1 MDCNIHAKTS
11 RTNPPMSTRVESYG
25 MFHLVSGDFNDRF
38 LILTH
43 WDNSTM
49 LFSVSDEGIIS
60 YIDEYLS
67 LKHLVEKQ
75 PGFGIIDPSNA
86 NERYLPNYCVKPL

>member
-1 MDCNIHAKTS
+1 
-11 RTNPPMSTRVESYG
+11 
-25 MFHLVSGDFNDRF
+25 
-38 LILTH
+38 
-43 WDNSTM
+43 M